1 MKRRLKRKMQLA
13 VLWTGGKDS
22 NLALHRVL
30 KTHHVKY
37 LVSMIPLREDSWM
50 FHYPNIQNVEWFAKA
65 IPIPLV
71 KKETQGRKELEMTDL
86 KQVIKTLDISGLVAG
101 TIASTYQKTRM
112 EQMCQQLNIE
122 LLTPLWNEKPLNLLT
137 EMLDINM
144 EIIITAVYAHGLDKE
159 LLGMKIDDKMVNLL
173 LRLHSKFGISI
184 VGEGGEYETLV
195 LNAPCYEKR
204 IEITLAEKI
213 LETQGGYFFIKKV
226 KLHDK

>member
-1 MKRRLKRKMQLA
+1 MQLA

-30 KTHHVKY
+30 KIHHVKY
-37 LVSMIPLREDSWM
+37 LVSMIPLRKDSWM
-50 FHYPNIQNVEWFAKA
+50 FHYPNIQNVEWFANA
-65 IPIPLV
+65 VPIPLV
-71 KKETQGRKELEMTDL
+71 KKETQGHKELELTDL
-86 KQVIKTLDISGLVAG
+86 KQVIKTLDVSGLVAG
-101 TIASTYQKTRM
+101 TIASNYQKTRM

-159 LLGMKIDDKMVNLL
+159 LLGKKIDDKMVNLL

-204 IEITLAEKI
+204 IEITHAEKI
-213 LETQGGYFFIKKV
+213 LETQGGYFLIKKV